1 MLQTIHD
8 KLKGIFA
15 ITILAALAVV
25 FVFWGV
31 DVSVGTFTQARGI
44 EVNGREIAV
53 EEVLNSYQQ
62 ELSRYQAAF
71 GEAGVPEDMRKELQ
85 RGALD
90 RAVQS
95 ELLRQR
101 TRTLGYGASN
111 AQVLE
116 AIRQIAAFQVAGQF
130 SADAYHAAL
139 RSANLSPEQFEAEQR
154 EFVLARQL
162 DRGVSASA
170 FLLPGEFER
179 VVTLRLETREIGW
192 AVVPG
197 AAFTDAVALDEAA
210 IAAYYEEHRDRYM
223 TEERADVAW
232 VELNIDQ
239 LAAGVTIDE
248 AQLRQFYD
256 DNQARYS
263 TAGRRRARHI
273 LFDAGAD
280 AAAAEARARA
290 AYERA
295 RAGEDFAQ
303 LARELSDDPG
313 SKDQG
318 GDLGFAERSD
328 FVAAFADAVWDM
340 QPGEIRGPVKS
351 DFGWHVIKLE
361 EVEQEST
368 RSFEEMRAE
377 LETEL
382 RRAEV
387 EKAFGDRQEELDTLA
402 FEAAGELE
410 AVASKMNLPIRRMTG
425 FTRAGGGEL
434 GSSRALIEAVFAA
447 DTLAGRELRTVE
459 LAPGRVVALGVT
471 SHAPATPRAL
481 DEIRPLIV
489 NAARLAQAQKLAAER
504 ADAVAK
510 ELRSGAA
517 WDEATKAWQ
526 GMGGDL
532 RLARRDDQQIPPEVA
547 AAAFR
552 APVPQGQPSYG
563 TATLASGDTA
573 IWRVSAMRPGSLAAL
588 SPEERQ
594 EQGEQTRQRAQ
605 YTDAAV
611 YVTSMKANAEVDVN
625 PKLFE

>member
-15 ITILAALAVV
+15 ITILAALGIV

-31 DVSVGTFTQARGI
+31 DVSVGTFTKARGI
-44 EVNGREIAV
+44 EVNGREIDVAD
-53 EEVLNSYQQ
+53 VLRSYQD

-85 RGALD
+85 RSALD

-101 TRTLGYGASN
+101 TRKLGYAASD

-116 AIRQIAAFQVAGQF
+116 AIRQVPAFQVAGQF

-139 RSANLSPEQFEAEQR
+139 RAANLSPEQFEAEQR

-170 FLLPGEFER
+170 FVLPAEFER
-179 VVTLRLETREIGW
+179 AVTLRLEAREIGW

-197 AAFTDAVALDEAA
+197 TAFTNAVTLDEAA
-210 IAAYYEEHRDRYM
+210 IAAFYEAHKDRYM

-232 VELNIDQ
+232 IELNIDQ
-239 LAAGVTIDE
+239 LAAAVTIDE
-248 AQLRQFYD
+248 AQLRQFYEEH
-256 DNQARYS
+256 QARYT

-273 LFDAGAD
+273 LIEAGGD

-290 AYERA
+290 AYQRA
-295 RAGEDFAQ
+295 KSGEDFAK
-303 LARELSDDPG
+303 LAQELSDDPG
-313 SKDQG
+313 SKQQG

-361 EVEQEST
+361 EIAAEQT

-377 LETEL
+377 LESEL
-382 RRAEV
+382 RRSEV
-387 EKAFGDRQEELDTLA
+387 EKAYGDRQEELDTLA
-402 FEAAGELE
+402 FEAAGDIES
-410 AVASKMNLPIRRMTG
+410 VASKMNLPVRRVAG

-471 SHAPATPRAL
+471 SHAPAVPRTL
-481 DEIRPLIV
+481 DDVRLLIV
-489 NAARLAQAQKLAAER
+489 NAARLEQAQKLAAEK
-504 ADAVAK
+504 AAAVVN
-510 ELRSGAA
+510 ELQSGAD
-517 WDEATKAWQ
+517 WDQATKAWQ
-526 GMGGDL
+526 GMGGAL
-532 RLARRDDQQIPPEVA
+532 RLARRDDPQIPPEVS

-552 APVPQGQPSYG
+552 APAPQGKPSYG
-563 TATLASGDTA
+563 TTILASGDSA
-573 IWRVSAMRPGSLAAL
+573 IWRVTATRPGALAAL
-588 SPEERQ
+588 SPEER
-594 EQGEQTRQRAQ
+594 GEQDQQARQRSE

-611 YVTSMKANAEVDVN
+611 YVTAMRANAEVDVN
-625 PKLFE
+625 PQLFE

>member
-15 ITILAALAVV
+15 ITILVALAVV

-31 DVSVGTFTQARGI
+31 DVSVGTFTKARGV

-71 GEAGVPEDMRKELQ
+71 GEAGVPDDMRKELQ
-85 RGALD
+85 RAALD

-101 TRTLGYGASN
+101 TRKLGFAASD

-116 AIRQIAAFQVAGQF
+116 AIRQIPAFQVAGEF

-154 EFVLARQL
+154 EFVIARQL

-170 FLLPGEFER
+170 FVLPGEFER
-179 VVTLRLETREIGW
+179 AVTLRNETREIGW

-197 AAFTDAVALDEAA
+197 TAFTDAVTLDEAA
-210 IAAYYEEHRDRYM
+210 IAAYYEAHQDRYL

-232 VELNIDQ
+232 VELNIDE

-248 AQLRQFYD
+248 AQLRQFYEEH
-256 DNQARYS
+256 QARYT

-273 LFDAGAD
+273 LFEAGAD
-280 AAAAEARARA
+280 PAAAEARAKA

-295 RAGEDFAQ
+295 RSGEDFAK

-313 SKDQG
+313 SKEQG
-318 GDLGFAERSD
+318 GDLGFAERGD
-328 FVAAFADAVWDM
+328 FVGPFADAVWDM

-361 EVEQEST
+361 EVAQEST

-382 RRAEV
+382 RRSEV

-402 FEAAGELE
+402 FEASGEIE
-410 AVASKMNLPIRRMTG
+410 SVASKMNLPIRRAAG

-434 GSSRALIEAVFAA
+434 GSSRGLIEAVFAA
-447 DTLAGRELRTVE
+447 ETLAGRELRTVE

-471 SHAPATPRAL
+471 AHQPAVPRPL

-489 NAARLAQAQKLAAER
+489 NAARLEQAQKLAAER

-510 ELRSGAA
+510 ELQSGAA
-517 WDEATKAWQ
+517 WDEATKSWQ
-526 GMGGDL
+526 GAGGAL
-532 RLARRDDQQIPPEVA
+532 RLARRDDLQIPPEVT

-552 APVPQGQPSYG
+552 APVPQGKPSYG

-573 IWRVSAMRPGSLAAL
+573 IWRVTAMRPGSLAML
-588 SPEERQ
+588 SPDEREEEGLQ
-594 EQGEQTRQRAQ
+594 ARQRAE

-611 YVTSMKANAEVDVN
+611 YVTAMKAKAEVDVN
-625 PKLFE
+625 PQLFE